1 MSLPKKPKKPK
12 SKKINVSIRSQWESI
27 LKTVTKEEVP
37 VELLESLTVNLT
49 DGTKVNVDIKELLL
63 AGRKPR
69 DIERHINDRLESLDD
84 MIIDVDFFICIDSVV
99 KSVQPATDH
108 ILKDISSKK

>member
-1 MSLPKKPKKPK
+1 MSLPKKPRKPK
-12 SKKINVSIRSQWESI
+12 SKKISVSVRQQWESI

-49 DGTKVNVDIKELLL
+49 DGTKVNVNIRDLIE
-63 AGRKPR
+63 AGKRPR
-69 DIERHINDRLESLDD
+69 DIERHINDRLEALDD

-99 KSVQPATDH
+99 KAVQPVTDL
-108 ILKDISSKK
+108 ILKDIK